1 MKRLSIF
8 SIILLFSLLLCS
20 LSLPS
25 QEQKKE
31 PLSQIK
37 DVLTIE
43 KDLLG
48 LVNKEREKQ
57 GLPLLSLSPDLS
69 RLARQHSQDMAEL
82 LRLSHASSSGKSY
95 QDRLVEAGFYFI
107 SIGENVAF
115 SETFVAEFIHQPL
128 MESPEHRKNILEP
141 TFDQA
146 GIGVVLV
153 ENKGYYITQDFI
165 QSLEPEEEAKV
176 EAKIQNRINALRREA
191 SLVPLVFLQ
200 DANSYAREF
209 SQKKAQQNPTPTSPS
224 QFGENFVI
232 YASSPSLEEAQ
243 SVYQDKILD
252 SIYEN
257 AGLGVSFRRN
267 QEYPGGSY
275 FITLILFPENKY
287 KYIDKEKIIQIV
299 LQTINEHRD
308 KKRLSNLRFDENLSA
323 AAEKALKE
331 GLTQDNYSSI
341 FPTRARDAAYMFF
354 ITVDPTVLS
363 EGVKDKIESELAN
376 YRKIG
381 IGISFQKNKE
391 YPRGAFWAAILLER

>member
-1 MKRLSIF
+1 M
-8 SIILLFSLLLCS
+8 
-20 LSLPS
+20 
-25 QEQKKE
+25 
-31 PLSQIK
+31 
-37 DVLTIE
+37 TIE

-48 LVNKEREKQ
+48 LANKEREKK
-57 GLPLLSLSPDLS
+57 GLPLLSLSSGLS
-69 RLARQHSQDMAEL
+69 RLARQHSQDMAGL
-82 LRLSHASSSGKSY
+82 QRLSHASFSGKSY

-141 TFDQA
+141 SFDQA

-176 EAKIQNRINALRREA
+176 ETKIQNRINALRRKA
-191 SLVPLVFLQ
+191 SLPPLVYLQ

-209 SQKKAQQNPTPTSPS
+209 SQKKAQHKPTPPCPTH
-224 QFGENFVI
+224 FGENYVI

-243 SVYQDKILD
+243 SVYQHTILD

-267 QEYPGGSY
+267 KEYPGGSY
-275 FITLILFPENKY
+275 FVTLILFPENKY
-287 KYIDKEKIIQIV
+287 KYMDKEKIRQIV
-299 LQTINEHRD
+299 LLNINERRD
-308 KKRLSNLRFDENLSA
+308 KKGLPKLKFDENLSA
-323 AAEKALKE
+323 AAEKALKD
-331 GLTQDNYSSI
+331 GLTQGNHSSI
-341 FPTRARDAAYMFF
+341 FPTRTRDAAYMFF

-363 EGVKDKIESELAN
+363 EGVKDKIEGELVN

-381 IGISFQKNKE
+381 IGISFQKNRE
-391 YPRGAFWAAILLER
+391 YPRGAFWTAILLER